1 MANIE
6 AQHLTTIA
14 EIEDQE
20 RRDRIKRAW
29 DAYYG
34 ESPVPLK
41 ARRNETTN
49 DNVRINM
56 ARSIVDGGVAK
67 LFGKDFAVNS
77 AGDAAD
83 GTQDVIDATLRGS
96 GGPLLWLKMG
106 LSGGIGGT
114 MFYRL
119 SPMDDGSVR
128 IISLDPQNVECEW
141 DPDDCDIVNKWTV
154 TWNTMD
160 NGVGVVRRQIVEPG
174 GLGWVITDQE
184 LREINDKTQ
193 ETAWV
198 TTGTT
203 DWPHVYPPLGH
214 AQNLPSPHTVYG
226 ISDIEPDTLALIAS
240 IERSISNI
248 ARIVR
253 LYAHPRTW
261 GRMIGDALNMDANPG
276 SVLRLES
283 PDAMLANLE
292 MQSDLS
298 GALTLY
304 RELMGALRETTRMP
318 DVAAGKLDTTAPLSG
333 VALQILYAPLVEK
346 TEAKQQT
353 YGAAIVEMFR
363 RALDLLGLG
372 DQNIVTLGWPEIVPG
387 DPLAERQ
394 TAVIDQGLGVSSQTL
409 LAKLG
414 YDPETEQAQRS
425 AEDAAKAEAQTR
437 SFNAG
442 QLGGGQMPPSDAA
455 VAAYDQS
462 GRSAPA

>member
-1 MANIE
+1 MAVTE
-6 AQHLTTIA
+6 SQHLVTMA
-14 EIEDQE
+14 EIEDTE
-20 RRDRIKRAW
+20 RRSRIKKAW

-34 ESPVPLK
+34 EAPYPLK

-67 LFGKDFAVNS
+67 LFGTKLAVTAGGEGPDS
-77 AGDAAD
+77 A
-83 GTQDVIDATLRGS
+83 QDIIDQTLRVS
-96 GGPLLWLKMG
+96 GGGLLWLRAG

-119 SPMDDGSVR
+119 SPRDDGSVR
-128 IISLDPQNVECEW
+128 IIILDPQNVECEW
-141 DPDDCDIVNKWTV
+141 DPDDYDIINRWCV
-154 TWNTMD
+154 TWNTLV
-160 NGVGVVRRQIVEPG
+160 NGQGVVRRQIVEPS
-174 GLGWVITDQE
+174 GLGWVIIDQE
-184 LREINDKTQ
+184 LRETNDKTG

-198 TTGTT
+198 TIGTT
-203 DWPHVYPPLGH
+203 DWPHPYPPLGH

-261 GRMIGDALNMDANPG
+261 GKMIGDALNIDANPG

-346 TEAKQQT
+346 TEAKQET

-363 RALDLLGLG
+363 RILDLSGLG
-372 DQNIVTLGWPEIVPG
+372 DDNIVSIGWPEIVPS

-409 LAKLG
+409 MTKLG